1 MQCLRC
7 PGKGFLG
14 LYSGGGITLKG
25 SRHMERANSMGDASK
40 WQWRRE
46 GNLTER
52 FCGERN
58 SRKSCKE
65 TQLCQH
71 GEEGEDSEKGITWGF
86 TIGKYSMLSHLSF
99 EHLLMVCYP
108 RSLHVLRGSLMLSC
122 VPLLQAVLLAP
133 RSWSA
138 FQSYRLLLAPLTAAT
153 NRFLCPCPPCCAS
166 PDGSFL
172 HDLSLPWE
180 SLGPLVL
187 LQSQS
192 LHQHREYFATTIM
205 REKEAKN
212 NTLHFK

>member
-14 LYSGGGITLKG
+14 LYSGGWVTLKG

-52 FCGERN
+52 FPGKRN

-86 TIGKYSMLSHLSF
+86 TIGKYSMPSHLSF

-108 RSLHVLRGSLMLSC
+108 HSLHVLRGSLMLSC

-133 RSWSA
+133 SSGQHPRAIDCSSLP
-138 FQSYRLLLAPLTAAT
+138 SLLLQIDSSAPALRAVGPQMALFSTIH
-153 NRFLCPCPPCCAS
+153 PCPGNLWAPWSSCS
-166 PDGSFL
+166 
-172 HDLSLPWE
+172 LSLSISTE
-180 SLGPLVL
+180 STLL
-187 LQSQS
+187 LQ
-192 LHQHREYFATTIM
+192 
-205 REKEAKN
+205 
-212 NTLHFK
+212 